1 MADVTIS
8 NLTNTVPNLG
18 SIIPIS
24 QGGSTYSTLLQQL
37 TSLPFIPKAFG
48 AFNGH
53 TLAKIGD
60 GFNFKD
66 VTRLGDGAY
75 FINFNT
81 PMNSADY
88 TVNISSNTGGT
99 VGGITTYISLG
110 YYESGSGYYSPT
122 LANGFYCQTGK
133 YGLGGP
139 AYGYNSGAQG
149 GYPKMYFTV
158 YSAV

>member
-8 NLTNTVPNLG
+8 SLVNAVPSLD

-24 QGGSTYSTLLQQL
+24 QGGGTYSTLLQQL

-81 PMNSADY
+81 PMNTSDY

-99 VGGITTYISLG
+99 VGGVTTYISLG
-110 YYESGSGYYSPT
+110 YYGLTTATYYPT

-133 YGLGGP
+133 YGLGGTT
-139 AYGYNSGAQG
+139 YGYNVATQG
-149 GYPKMYFTV
+149 GYPKIYFTV